1 MRIETC
7 RLVISDLKKED
18 AFRIYE
24 YRSKKE
30 VEQYQSFK
38 NYTLQEAKQTVLMDS
53 PKNRAGEYQLGIYL
67 NDLLIGDLYINI
79 DDYKNTFIGYTL
91 DSDYWRYGYGVEAVS
106 SLIKF
111 LYNAF
116 KIGNFY
122 AYIDSNNLASIKLVS
137 KIGFRYIKNNI
148 YGLNLYI

>member
-7 RLVISDLKKED
+7 RLVISDLKKQD
-18 AFRIYE
+18 AFRLYE

-30 VEQYQSFK
+30 VEKYQSFK
-38 NYTLQEAKQTVLMDS
+38 NYTLQEAQQAVLIDAPQNKS
-53 PKNRAGEYQLGIYL
+53 GEYQLGIYL

-79 DDYKNTFIGYTL
+79 DHYKNCFIGYTL
-91 DSDYWRYGYGVEAVS
+91 DSDYWHQGYGVEAVS
-106 SLIKF
+106 SLIYF

-122 AYIDSNNLASIKLVS
+122 AYIDPNNLASIKLVS
-137 KIGFRYIKNNI
+137 KLGFCYLKNNI